1 MVALCTRASLCCARE
16 HIAAGRRAVAGFDFV
31 PDPTI
36 WGPGPNLCTELQAG
50 DELQLLN
57 SKHSQGDPGW
67 WKVRNMSKK
76 TADGAQQE
84 GYVPK
89 SAVREER
96 DGEGEA
102 PPCGDCDAIIAQVRG
117 PCPRAPRHFGTH
129 VRGLDCVW
137 IAPDVHAR
145 ARFFV
150 SSGSSARAWAW
161 AFCRCFVSLSR
172 VSPGTHS
179 IPGMRAP
186 CRPPPP
192 STRSMRARTAK
203 GAG

>member
-1 MVALCTRASLCCARE
+1 MATQALSAASRE
-16 HIAAGRRAVAGFDFV
+16 GVKHVAGFDFV
-31 PDPTI
+31 PDPNNKQQI
-36 WGPGPNLCTELQAG
+36 ELHAG

-57 SKHSQGDPGW
+57 SEHSDW

-76 TADGAQQE
+76 TVDGAQQE

-145 ARFFV
+145 ARVFV
-150 SSGSSARAWAW
+150 SSG
-161 AFCRCFVSLSR
+161 
-172 VSPGTHS
+172 
-179 IPGMRAP
+179 
-186 CRPPPP
+186 
-192 STRSMRARTAK
+192 
-203 GAG
+203 